1 MWILQLNRAVYD
13 ASWYSLK
20 TLLAYKV
27 IRRQGCYL
35 EVPEQKSNEI
45 CSNCLKEKETK
56 LTLDIREW
64 ICSNC
69 NTLHDRDINAA
80 KNHLRFGRRIAE

>member
-45 CSNCLKEKETK
+45 CSFCLKEKTEK